1 MVCKCDINGCGLRWR
16 GPYPAIDTRTGPA
29 LRASAGSCWLTFSA
43 YSTDSEIM
51 LSLTMSGAE
60 SSPSATVA
68 RAMARVDEVTILMS
82 GSRCLCCHW
91 GLSMVT
97 GVTVCVHWLTENT
110 TLTQTLVFTVRER
123 EWQPGTQWLVTRGQA
138 GSASTSHSG
147 LQMALPAKRGY

>member
-1 MVCKCDINGCGLRWR
+1 MVCKCDINGCGLAEVAGTLPSNRYQDR
-16 GPYPAIDTRTGPA
+16 PGPAI
-29 LRASAGSCWLTFSA
+29 ASAGPCWLTFSA

-68 RAMARVDEVTILMS
+68 RAMARVDEVTILIS
-82 GSRCLCCHW
+82 TVRCLCCHW

-110 TLTQTLVFTVRER
+110 TLTRDWCSL
-123 EWQPGTQWLVTRGQA
+123 
-138 GSASTSHSG
+138 
-147 LQMALPAKRGY
+147 